1 MIIYSKEELDWREDL
16 KQLLSKKTLCREN
29 YLMKHLT
36 TLKIGG
42 PADLYIEPVGIQEL
56 RIILDFCAKRGVSVF
71 TIGNGSNLLV
81 KDGGIRG
88 VVLGLKNSVFSKIE
102 LKDRGLLIE
111 AGAGARL
118 RNIAIY
124 AQSRGVGGVEFV
136 EGIPG
141 SLGGAIRMNAGAY
154 KVCLFDVLESVSAM
168 DMRGN
173 IRTFLAS
180 ELSHG
185 YRSCPS
191 MEGYIILKAEL
202 KVYKADEDEISA
214 KMKRFRD
221 YRQQTQAHSASA
233 GCTFK
238 NPPEISAGKLIDQLG
253 LKGMTVGGAKVSEQ
267 HGNFLI
273 NKNDAS
279 ANDLLELMDKIKNRV
294 KQERGIDLETEIMII
309 GEDKPQEKPKP
320 LVTVFRGGISREREV
335 SLNSGRLVAE
345 ALRNAG
351 YQVKE
356 LDPDPTEGWSL
367 PLGTE
372 VVFLALHGTYGED
385 GQVQSELDRLGIPYT
400 GSGAEASRIGFDK
413 LLTRK
418 HCEAL
423 GVKMPKAMLID
434 KEMDQLPEGW
444 RLPVILKPLRE
455 GSSVGLQ
462 VVEREEDFFNAVRE
476 VLKYGSQALMEDK
489 ISGRELTASI
499 LNGEALPLVE
509 LRPKSGIYDYKSKY
523 TSGATEYICPAKIS
537 DILTM
542 KVQEAA
548 LKTFYAVGARD
559 YARVDM
565 ILDREGQCWVLEI
578 NTLPGMSTTSLL
590 PKAAAAAGLNYED
603 LCSKMVELALKH
615 STVTS

>member
-1 MIIYSKEELDWREDL
+1 MILKLFSAELQPYAGPFTVAAACLLLIAGMGPVIGLLQMTGQEQLCNRNQLISIGTMVAVWMILNKNPLFSVYALCVQAVVEGILEYYSVCKWFDGPVIPIHSYIIMWMPVALECFLVEALNLRYSFIA
-16 KQLLSKKTLCREN
+16 LLVSMTL
-29 YLMKHLT
+29 
-36 TLKIGG
+36 
-42 PADLYIEPVGIQEL
+42 VGIWNLLFTL
-56 RIILDFCAKRGVSVF
+56 RDP
-71 TIGNGSNLLV
+71 LV
-81 KDGGIRG
+81 KD
-88 VVLGLKNSVFSKIE
+88 
-102 LKDRGLLIE
+102 
-111 AGAGARL
+111 A
-118 RNIAIY
+118 
-124 AQSRGVGGVEFV
+124 
-136 EGIPG
+136 
-141 SLGGAIRMNAGAY
+141 
-154 KVCLFDVLESVSAM
+154 
-168 DMRGN
+168 
-173 IRTFLAS
+173 
-180 ELSHG
+180 
-185 YRSCPS
+185 
-191 MEGYIILKAEL
+191 
-202 KVYKADEDEISA
+202 
-214 KMKRFRD
+214 
-221 YRQQTQAHSASA
+221 
-233 GCTFK
+233 
-238 NPPEISAGKLIDQLG
+238 
-253 LKGMTVGGAKVSEQ
+253 
-267 HGNFLI
+267 
-273 NKNDAS
+273 
-279 ANDLLELMDKIKNRV
+279 
-294 KQERGIDLETEIMII
+294 
-309 GEDKPQEKPKP
+309 
-320 LVTVFRGGISREREV
+320 
-335 SLNSGRLVAE
+335 VAE

-462 VVEREEDFFNAVRE
+462 VVEREEDFFNAVHE

>member
-1 MIIYSKEELDWREDL
+1 MS
-16 KQLLSKKTLCREN
+16 LSYEFQHRVKTLSGHHSLEQLPKELHDLGVTRPLVISDEM
-29 YLMKHLT
+29 LK
-36 TLKIGG
+36 KIG
-42 PADLYIEPVGIQEL
+42 
-56 RIILDFCAKRGVSVF
+56 ILQM
-71 TIGNGSNLLV
+71 
-81 KDGGIRG
+81 
-88 VVLGLKNSVFSKIE
+88 VL
-102 LKDRGLLIE
+102 
-111 AGAGARL
+111 
-118 RNIAIY
+118 
-124 AQSRGVGGVEFV
+124 
-136 EGIPG
+136 
-141 SLGGAIRMNAGAY
+141 
-154 KVCLFDVLESVSAM
+154 DVLEKEGEKEIPCFTGVPVDSSSDVVNEIG
-168 DMRGN
+168 RV
-173 IRTFLAS
+173 
-180 ELSHG
+180 
-185 YRSCPS
+185 YRK
-191 MEGYIILKAEL
+191 L
-202 KVYKADEDEISA
+202 
-214 KMKRFRD
+214 
-221 YRQQTQAHSASA
+221 
-233 GCTFK
+233 GC
-238 NPPEISAGKLIDQLG
+238 DG
-253 LKGMTVGGAKVSEQ
+253 LVAVGGGSVIDTAKGVKMLLSQE
-267 HGNFLI
+267 
-273 NKNDAS
+273 

-356 LDPDPTEGWSL
+356 LDPDPAVGWSL

-418 HCEAL
+418 RCEAL

-462 VVEREEDFFNAVRE
+462 VVEREEDFFNAVHE